1 MALAQHERR
10 MLPERSAVNLVI
22 RGRASDRRSEG
33 YLANRISVSSV
44 VEHAEEVRASSRS
57 ERVYRTGLVVLW
69 VGVAF
74 AALMKGIEYYR
85 LPLQERAFSPLYDAM
100 KPAGT
105 IGHLYGIVGT
115 AMVLI
120 GVVMYS
126 LRKRFGVLARLGR
139 LKYWLEAHIFL
150 CTLGPFLVLLHT
162 TFRFGGIVSIAFW
175 SMTVVVASG
184 VFGRYVYARIPKTV
198 NGRFLSIQAIE
209 RERQRLLT
217 EVADRAGL
225 QADDVRRALATTPP
239 LAPRGFL
246 HAMVLAARSDRAKR
260 RHVRRAGALLT
271 ARRVPRR
278 TREELEGLIRARFQL
293 ERQMVLLRP
302 FQRLFRY
309 WHVLHLPLA
318 IVMLL
323 IVILHVAVAI
333 AFGYA

>member
-1 MALAQHERR
+1 LA
-10 MLPERSAVNLVI
+10 
-22 RGRASDRRSEG
+22 D
-33 YLANRISVSSV
+33 RISAASI
-44 VEHAEEVRASSRS
+44 VERADNARATGWI
-57 ERVYRTGLVVLW
+57 ERAYRTGLVVLW
-69 VGVAF
+69 IGVAY
-74 AALMKGIEYYR
+74 AALMKGIDYYR

-105 IGHLYGIVGT
+105 IGHPYGIIGT
-115 AMVLI
+115 AMILV

-126 LRKRFGVLARLGR
+126 LRKRFGALGGVGR

-184 VFGRYVYARIPKTV
+184 VFGRYVYARIPKTI
-198 NGRFLSIQAIE
+198 NGRFLSLQAIE
-209 RERQRLLT
+209 QERHRLLT

-225 QADDVRRALATTPP
+225 QADEVTKALATTPP
-239 LAPRGFL
+239 PAPRGFV
-246 HAMVLAARSDRAKR
+246 HAMVLAARSDLAKR
-260 RHVRRAGALLT
+260 RHVRRARALFT

-278 TREELEGLIRARFQL
+278 TREDLEGLIRARFQL